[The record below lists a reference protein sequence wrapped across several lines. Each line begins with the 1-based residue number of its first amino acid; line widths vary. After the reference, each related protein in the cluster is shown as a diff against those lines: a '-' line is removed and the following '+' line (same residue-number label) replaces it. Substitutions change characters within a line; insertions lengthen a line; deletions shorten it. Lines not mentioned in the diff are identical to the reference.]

1 LKELTEILTECRTSI
16 VAAEDEESRWVMNLM
31 NKLCQGTTYS
41 KSENAAED
49 EESRWVMNLMNKL
62 CQGTTYS
69 KSENQE
75 EKGTKEKKR
84 QKYNRKYI

>member
-1 LKELTEILTECRTSI
+1 LIPGQCTSSIYFKFRSKLKELTEILTECRTSI
-16 VAAEDEESRWVMNLM
+16 V
-31 NKLCQGTTYS
+31 
-41 KSENAAED
+41 AAED